1 MFCSI
6 RKWTW
11 NTPNKKKMIKGKKFF
26 VIGYGKDQYRHNNI
40 LKFYWTITLRK
51 FWDAVYLYLCVC
63 VWCGVCVSIKCI
75 QCDWSSFGC
84 IHRSTLISSSLFER
98 RTTERIQWIPENNT
112 PAINTN
118 ILSLYISYMRTFFF
132 SLFKAFFKILNRGTV
147 YTNKQF

>member
-1 MFCSI
+1 MVKINIDTTISWNSI
-6 RKWTW
+6 EQLR
-11 NTPNKKKMIKGKKFF
+11 
-26 VIGYGKDQYRHNNI
+26 YGNFGMLCTCI
-40 LKFYWTITLRK
+40 
-51 FWDAVYLYLCVC
+51 CVC

-98 RTTERIQWIPENNT
+98 RTPERIQWIPENNT

-147 YTNKQF
+147 YTNKQFWIQFFVLFLLSSHIGYGWAHSHSFAE